1 MFHQYSSLHP
11 DGHSATQQQIDECI
25 ALMKDFPGPRSYNI
39 GYWQPHLVEGVDLIP
54 EIYHWLENV
63 CNCQLDYSSMPYAKR
78 QIWTLIIPEHHIIER
93 DERFIASEDIFLR
106 EDIEK
111 AIRDKEYL
119 KSTGALYNQFIR
131 GTLPHI
137 YMGIHAMIKHMN
149 DTYGYSVINLNK
161 PFLSPYEFNV
171 KFGKYFNNVPVLPV
185 NMTSFYSKP
194 RVVRA
199 NPQERRMITNGAIT
213 TFEPVSLSYDPE
225 TGLKTFNPC
234 YWWDHERGEIGRELT
249 IAERHE
255 VIHDNMPDPEQ
266 FRNVELSFNYEEEL
280 YDLPENWKSTIDQT

>member
-11 DGHSATQQQIDECI
+11 DGHSATQEQIDECI
-25 ALMKDFPGPRSYNI
+25 AIMKDFPGPRSYNI
-39 GYWQPHLVEGVDLIP
+39 GYWQPHLVEGVDLIS
-54 EIYHWLENV
+54 EVFYFLENV

-78 QIWTLIIPEHHIIER
+78 QIWTLIIPEHHTLEQ
-93 DERFIASEDIFLR
+93 DENFMAGEDIFLR

-111 AIRDKEYL
+111 AIRDKGYI
-119 KSTGALYNQFIR
+119 KSTTRLYNQFIR
-131 GTLPHI
+131 GTMPHI

-149 DTYGYSVINLNK
+149 ETYGYGVINLNK
-161 PFLSPYEFNV
+161 PFLFPYEFNV
-171 KFGKYFNNVPVLPV
+171 AFGKYFNNVPVLPV

-199 NPQERRMITNGAIT
+199 NPQERRMITKGAIT
-213 TFEPVSLSYDPE
+213 TFEPASLSYDPE

-234 YWWDHERGEIGRELT
+234 YWWDHEQGKIGKELT

-255 VIHDNMPDPEQ
+255 VMHDTLPNRDLFKNEI
-266 FRNVELSFNYEEEL
+266 SFNYEEEL
-280 YDLPENWKSTIDQT
+280 YDLPENWNPTIDQT